1 MEHHLSILLKL
12 FDYCIRFKK
21 RNALLFE
28 YFISLHFFVNYYA
41 LFLKYVS
48 YNQARD
54 LNYCSKIFNV
64 NYKLVTTADDQ
75 DL

>member
-1 MEHHLSILLKL
+1 MHYFLSIS
-12 FDYCIRFKK
+12 FHYI
-21 RNALLFE
+21 
-28 YFISLHFFVNYYA
+28 FFVNYHA

-64 NYKLVTTADDQ
+64 NYRLVTTADDQ